1 MQNYGKK
8 TAIFFLAATLACTT
22 LTPVTAY
29 AAEETVSAHEASANA
44 DDTELLTDENI
55 SQPSED
61 TSLEEGDSSKN
72 TIVADDSSDGAAA
85 SDKKKV
91 SYAEKTLTVTKAKFV
106 ADTFNGVEAI
116 YRPGSNDGSNATY
129 SCAAFIKKYYKEIY
143 DVSVY
148 NLFGGSTPRT
158 YDGRKFS
165 SVSTPKVGDIAY
177 RNGHWSI
184 VKKVAGKNV
193 VLIEQNWKWQQNG
206 KTVCKTNRTVST
218 DSLTYYRLK

>member
-8 TAIFFLAATLACTT
+8 TAILFLAATLAYST

-29 AAEETVSAHEASANA
+29 AAEDTVPAREVSIEAE
-44 DDTELLTDENI
+44 DTELLTDETI
-55 SQPSED
+55 SQPSEESAPEEEA
-61 TSLEEGDSSKN
+61 SLKN
-72 TIVADDSSDGAAA
+72 TLADDDSSDGAKA
-85 SDKKKV
+85 SDKKKI
-91 SYAEKTLTVTKAKFV
+91 SYTEKTLTVTKSKFV

-158 YDGRKFS
+158 YEGKKFG

-193 VLIEQNWKWQQNG
+193 VLIEQNWKWQQGG
-206 KTVCKTNRTVST
+206 KTVCKANRTVST
-218 DSLTYYRLK
+218 NSLTYYRLK